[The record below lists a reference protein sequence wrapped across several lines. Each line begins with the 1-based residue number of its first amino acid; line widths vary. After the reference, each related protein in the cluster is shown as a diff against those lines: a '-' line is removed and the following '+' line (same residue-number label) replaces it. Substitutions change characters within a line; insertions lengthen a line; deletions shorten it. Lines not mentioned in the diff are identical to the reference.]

1 MACSCWQG
9 TFHCSSVSRKSR
21 RQSQKMLVMAEVTGW
36 PKEIWEGYF
45 SWMENRYFHLLL
57 SLNLKCF
64 HNSETQLFQTL
75 ITRQSYGQQMR
86 YYNIKQPALPISVRN
101 SERIPGL
108 SLTGDSELT
117 VWEIFF
123 ISAADKICHWW
134 SENSVLGKKKASLLI
149 ELTRKTRNY
158 KIPFFPPSNEQYTN

>member
-9 TFHCSSVSRKSR
+9 TFHCALYLERGGGRVRRCWWWQRSLGDRKKFGRDTSAGWRIGISISFSHLIWNVSII
-21 RQSQKMLVMAEVTGW
+21 QKRS
-36 PKEIWEGYF
+36 F
-45 SWMENRYFHLLL
+45 
-57 SLNLKCF
+57 
-64 HNSETQLFQTL
+64 FQTL

-134 SENSVLGKKKASLLI
+134 SENSVQGEKRHLCL
-149 ELTRKTRNY
+149 
-158 KIPFFPPSNEQYTN
+158 